1 MNFAMALDYQSCID
15 CKACEVACKE
25 ENGVQLG
32 ADKQR
37 IWVSQ
42 VETSI
47 FGKPFVSLHP
57 SQCNHCLDAPCVD
70 VCPTGASYFALGGI
84 VMTNKDTCI
93 LCKGCMEACPYDARF
108 VDDHHVAVDKC
119 TFCYDT
125 RLVNGEMTTACQATC
140 PTKVRLFG
148 DLDDEESDLV
158 KMLNKRKF
166 YFLKEEEKTIPKLF
180 YLLPE
185 HDDHYASHSVSP
197 DTNIYTWDEFKPII
211 DKAKAKREGQ
221 WQSVELQSINS

>member
-1 MNFAMALDYQSCID
+1 MEFAMALDYQSCID

-37 IWVSQ
+37 IWVTQS
-42 VETSI
+42 EKSI
-47 FGKPFVSLHP
+47 FGEPFVAYHP
-57 SQCNHCLDAPCVD
+57 SQCNHCIDAPCVT
-70 VCPTGASYFALGGI
+70 VCPTGSSYFAEGGL
-84 VMTNKDTCI
+84 VLTDKDKCI

-108 VDDHHVAVDKC
+108 VDDTRVAVDKC

-125 RLVNGEMTTACQATC
+125 RIVNGKITTACQATC

-148 DLDDEESDLV
+148 DLDDEESELV
-158 KMLNKRKF
+158 QLLNQRKF
-166 YFLKEEEKTIPKLF
+166 YFLKEKEGTVPKLF

-185 HDDHYASHSVSP
+185 HDHHYAMNSV
-197 DTNIYTWDEFKPII
+197 DVKTTIYTWKEFKPIYE
-211 DKAKAKREGQ
+211 KAKEAAKDKRG
-221 WQSVELQSINS
+221 

>member
-37 IWVSQ
+37 IWVTHI
-42 VETSI
+42 EKSI
-47 FGKPFVSLHP
+47 FGQPFVSLHP
-57 SQCNHCLDAPCVD
+57 SQCNHCLYAPCVD
-70 VCPTGASYFALGGI
+70 VCPTGASYFSFGGI
-84 VMTNKDTCI
+84 VMTNKESCI

-108 VDDHHVAVDKC
+108 VDDTYVAVDKC

-125 RLVNGEMTTACQATC
+125 RIVDGETTTACQATC

-148 DLDDEESDLV
+148 DINDEESDLV
-158 KMLNKRKF
+158 KLLNTRKF
-166 YFLKEEEKTIPKLF
+166 YVLKEEEGTIPKLF

-185 HDDHYASHSVSP
+185 HDDYYAMNSVKH
-197 DTNIYTWDEFKPII
+197 DTNIYTWQEFKPII
-211 DKAKAKREGQ
+211 ERAKANRKAQ
-221 WQSVELQSINS
+221 

>member
-37 IWVSQ
+37 IWVTQ
-42 VETSI
+42 VEKSI
-47 FGKPFVSLHP
+47 FGQPFISLHP

-70 VCPTGASYFALGGI
+70 VCPTGSSYFALGGI
-84 VMTNKDTCI
+84 VMTDKDTCI

-108 VDDHHVAVDKC
+108 VDDTHVAVDKC

-125 RLVNGEMTTACQATC
+125 RLINGEMTTACQATC

-148 DLDDEESDLV
+148 DIDDAESDLV
-158 KMLNKRKF
+158 KLLKERRF
-166 YFLKEEEKTIPKLF
+166 YVLKEEEKTVPKLF

-185 HDDHYASHSVSP
+185 NDSYYAINSVST
-197 DTNIYTWDEFKPII
+197 DTKIYTYDTFLPILEA
-211 DKAKAKREGQ
+211 AKAKREKQ
-221 WQSVELQSINS
+221 WKTAKL

>member
-1 MNFAMALDYQSCID
+1 MNFAMALDYQSCIN

-37 IWVSQ
+37 IWVGQ
-42 VETSI
+42 TEETI
-47 FGKPFVSLHP
+47 FGRPFVNFYP

-70 VCPTGASYFALGGI
+70 VCPTNASHFAVGGL
-84 VMTNKDTCI
+84 VMVDKEKCI

-108 VDDHHVAVDKC
+108 VDDKKVAVDKC

-125 RLVNGEMTTACQATC
+125 RILNGETTTACQATC

-148 DLDDEESDLV
+148 DLDDENGELV
-158 KMLNKRKF
+158 QLLKSRKF
-166 YFLKEEEKTIPKLF
+166 FVLKEDEGTVPKLF
-180 YLLPE
+180 YLVPE
-185 HDDHYASHSVSP
+185 QDENFAIRSIGH
-197 DTNIYTWDEFKPII
+197 NIKIYTWDEFKPII
-211 DKAKAKREGQ
+211 EKAKAKRSPQ
-221 WQSVELQSINS
+221 WKSM

>member
-1 MNFAMALDYQSCID
+1 MNFAMVLDYQSCIN

-37 IWVSQ
+37 IWVGENEST
-42 VETSI
+42 V
-47 FGKPFVSLHP
+47 FGMPQINFYP

-70 VCPTGASYFALGGI
+70 VCPTHASYFAEGGL
-84 VMTNKDTCI
+84 VMANKDKCI

-108 VDDHHVAVDKC
+108 VDDKAVAVDKC

-125 RLVNGEMTTACQATC
+125 RISKGEFTTACQATC

-148 DLDDEESDLV
+148 DLDDESGELV
-158 KMLNKRKF
+158 KILKHRKF
-166 YFLKEEEKTIPKLF
+166 FVLKESESTVPKLL
-180 YLLPE
+180 YLFPE
-185 HDDHYASHSVSP
+185 YDNVFARNSIGS
-197 DTNIYTWDEFKPII
+197 DTTIHTWDSFKPIL
-211 DKAKAKREGQ
+211 DNAKAKREKK
-221 WQSVELQSINS
+221 

>member
-1 MNFAMALDYQSCID
+1 MEFAMALDYQSCID

-37 IWVSQ
+37 IWVTQS
-42 VETSI
+42 EKSI
-47 FGKPFVSLHP
+47 FGEPFIAFHP
-57 SQCNHCLDAPCVD
+57 SQCNHCIDAPCVP
-70 VCPTGASYFALGGI
+70 VCPTGSSYFAEGGL
-84 VMTNKDTCI
+84 VMTDKDKCI

-108 VDDHHVAVDKC
+108 VDDTKVAVDKC

-125 RLVNGEMTTACQATC
+125 RIVNGKMTTACQATC

-148 DLDDEESDLV
+148 NLDDENSELV
-158 KMLNKRKF
+158 ELLKERKF
-166 YFLKEEEKTIPKLF
+166 YFLKENEGTVPKLF

-185 HDDHYASHSVSP
+185 HNDHFAMNSVSV
-197 DTNIYTWDEFKPII
+197 DTKIYTWKEFKPIYEM
-211 DKAKAKREGQ
+211 AKERAKEIRN
-221 WQSVELQSINS
+221 I